1 MGNFFL
7 FGLYFGENKA
17 HFFLEHGE
25 TKSIALPVHSY
36 YFSKA
41 PARREKEEKEEGGGC
56 VHLPLC
62 CRRRSTGEDA
72 LQTGKMSIAG
82 KRL

>member
-1 MGNFFL
+1 MANFFL

-41 PARREKEEKEEGGGC
+41 PARRRKGRKRRREEGTC
-56 VHLPLC
+56 V
-62 CRRRSTGEDA
+62 CRRHSTREDTRRIDET
-72 LQTGKMSIAG
+72 LFTGKR
-82 KRL
+82 RL